1 MITSV
6 AGENGSLYYVNAA
19 NQIAAPSFMFN
30 SFPAFSMDTFDER
43 TPEGWIAVEHESISY
58 NVELIVDIQLT

>member
-1 MITSV
+1 MLTP
-6 AGENGSLYYVNAA
+6 
-19 NQIAAPSFMFN
+19 QIKVLRRPFMFY

-58 NVELIVDIQLT
+58 NVELIVDIQLR